1 LYKLFAQAGLVGIE
15 TRSFEVSVS
24 FSDFDAFWRA
34 QTPSYS
40 PTTRMIAAMPDAQRS
55 RLRHAVKEALPFLPD
70 GTLAYSA
77 PVNAIKALA
86 PQKR

>member
-1 LYKLFAQAGLVGIE
+1 MSASWAG
-15 TRSFEVSVS
+15 
-24 FSDFDAFWRA
+24 
-34 QTPSYS
+34 
-40 PTTRMIAAMPDAQRS
+40 AQRS

-77 PVNAIKALA
+77 RVNAIKALA